1 MRETQGKMTNIVG
14 QSPSSAEA
22 GALVLDFTLQELQE
36 KSGLGLFQPDDVV
49 QLFAKNA
56 STEGGIDIGG
66 FAQSI
71 NTTMTMRGEDVSVDE
86 YSAIVRALFDMFDQ
100 DHNGVVDFAELT
112 AGLSVLCA
120 GSRAEKIKAAF
131 DLYDRNGDGYISLEE
146 LTRYLVSVFRM
157 LYATSE
163 ETRSRMA
170 VSPEDLARVTA
181 EQCFLE
187 ADLNADSKLNL
198 EEFTKWFN
206 RSPDSVASAEE
217 DGGEDDE
224 GDDEDQDEELEW
236 LDLKEAR
243 RLSCLKKDHPEDVF
257 EDFAVVADNDGM
269 IDHHSFLTAWFQIV
283 NRNGGF
289 ESESEYERAETL
301 FNRLFK
307 AFDSN
312 GDGFVDF
319 SELSAGLTVLSG
331 GSHEDKVKA
340 AFDLFDYNDDG
351 YISLPEMITYLT
363 SVFKVLYQAQP
374 GTADSAGVSAE
385 ELAQATAVQAFEDAD
400 LNHDGRLSFSEFQI
414 WYLKNNAPAAG
425 AASNETVSQKNEMT
439 LSEAKRLTCLD
450 QFDVHDVFA
459 EFAIAAD
466 EEGLLSRAS
475 FTDCF
480 KNIIHSTRELNNQE
494 EAASF
499 SVIDR
504 LFDLFDSDGNGV
516 VDFSELASGLSV
528 LCGGSRDEKA
538 RAAFSLFDYNG
549 DGFITLEEMTRYL
562 TSVFKVMYETQPGTA
577 DQMGVSA
584 EDLATVT
591 AEQAFEDADLN
602 HDGRLSFAEFQ
613 KWYGQAPGASGQ
625 DDGSEDDLS
634 DEFMNLPDIR
644 ARSGL
649 DVQNAQDV
657 FAVFSAKSSAQGLD
671 LPTFK
676 NCMATYADTSD
687 DYFHILCERIF
698 TLFDADHNGFVD
710 FAELASGLTVLCG
723 GTDQDKVRAAF
734 KLYDVNGDGYISMDE
749 MTQYL
754 HSVFRVMYSTHEGM
768 EESIGASSAQLAAAT
783 AQEAFANADLNHDG
797 RLSFEEF
804 KRWYDSSN
812 SSGEK
817 NVGDAVESKE
827 VSDALV
833 ETPLSLDRV
842 KNLTKLAA
850 FDANEVYEI
859 FSEMSPSGGLTEAM
873 FTRCFNRIITL
884 GGGHENEAD
893 ARDAKK
899 VVASLFK
906 VFDSNGNG
914 SVDSREL
921 ASGISVLC
929 AGQRDEKIR
938 AAFSLFDLN
947 DDGFISLGEMTT
959 YLTSVF
965 KVLYES
971 NNGTKKAIGVSADEL
986 GKITAEEAFVECDLN
1001 HDGRL
1006 SFDEFKKWYTNSG
1019 TML

>member
-1 MRETQGKMTNIVG
+1 MR
-14 QSPSSAEA
+14 
-22 GALVLDFTLQELQE
+22 
-36 KSGLGLFQPDDVV
+36 
-49 QLFAKNA
+49 
-56 STEGGIDIGG
+56 
-66 FAQSI
+66 
-71 NTTMTMRGEDVSVDE
+71 R
-86 YSAIVRALFDMFDQ
+86 
-100 DHNGVVDFAELT
+100 LT
-112 AGLSVLCA
+112 
-120 GSRAEKIKAAF
+120 
-131 DLYDRNGDGYISLEE
+131 SLEQFD
-146 LTRYLVSVFRM
+146 V
-157 LYATSE
+157 
-163 ETRSRMA
+163 
-170 VSPEDLARVTA
+170 
-181 EQCFLE
+181 
-187 ADLNADSKLNL
+187 
-198 EEFTKWFN
+198 
-206 RSPDSVASAEE
+206 
-217 DGGEDDE
+217 
-224 GDDEDQDEELEW
+224 
-236 LDLKEAR
+236 
-243 RLSCLKKDHPEDVF
+243 EDVF
-257 EDFAVVADNDGM
+257 EEFAV
-269 IDHHSFLTAWFQIV
+269 
-283 NRNGGF
+283 
-289 ESESEYERAETL
+289 
-301 FNRLFK
+301 K
-307 AFDSN
+307 A
-312 GDGFVDF
+312 
-319 SELSAGLTVLSG
+319 
-331 GSHEDKVKA
+331 
-340 AFDLFDYNDDG
+340 NDDG
-351 YISLPEMITYLT
+351 
-363 SVFKVLYQAQP
+363 VLDRESF
-374 GTADSAGVSAE
+374 DSCF
-385 ELAQATAVQAFEDAD
+385 ATLLEQVGGHEDD
-400 LNHDGRLSFSEFQI
+400 DEDPQR
-414 WYLKNNAPAAG
+414 
-425 AASNETVSQKNEMT
+425 
-439 LSEAKRLTCLD
+439 
-450 QFDVHDVFA
+450 FDVVL
-459 EFAIAAD
+459 
-466 EEGLLSRAS
+466 G
-475 FTDCF
+475 
-480 KNIIHSTRELNNQE
+480 
-494 EAASF
+494 
-499 SVIDR
+499 R
-504 LFDLFDSDGNGV
+504 LFDIFDSDGNGV

-827 VSDALV
+827 MSDAVV